1 MEGYTEIVKLAESA
15 LNGDS
20 EKSKFWINKFI
31 DKHPNSE
38 LIKPFKALLIGDKN
52 PDKLKCEGE
61 NSDELS
67 NCNKPL
73 VSGSLLLSELLK
85 DSKLKNEDGMAV
97 VEYINK
103 QNGGS
108 VAYLRHDA
116 VVKKINQLMKQ

>member
-73 VSGSLLLSELLK
+73 VSNLAKFKELVEKQK
-85 DSKLKNEDGMAV
+85 DIDPEILQAVNELYWDL
-97 VEYINK
+97 I
-103 QNGGS
+103 QL
-108 VAYLRHDA
+108 VA
-116 VVKKINQLMKQ
+116 NS

>member
-31 DKHPNSE
+31 EKHPNSE

-61 NSDELS
+61 IILDENS
-67 NCNKPL
+67 NCNKPH
-73 VSGSLLLSELLK
+73 VSLCTCSSEEFAEEK
-85 DSKLKNEDGMAV
+85 PRSDGFWYCKNCG
-97 VEYINK
+97 K
-103 QNGGS
+103 QF
-108 VAYLRHDA
+108 
-116 VVKKINQLMKQ
+116 